1 MARLSA
7 EQARQLKEQVMN
19 GGAGIAPESGDD
31 GNMFSKVMGWGPVKQ
46 SLSNLRRA
54 EQLIGLVGGTAAGA
68 IGEMVP
74 GIRNWTPDVYSS
86 TPGAFKAFWDQ
97 ARQGDLDAAIKAY
110 QDEMGAGKYF
120 WGTSELIGS
129 ALAPAGLAKVGTKLI
144 SSAPK
149 LAGTIGKVLPATRG
163 GVKARAGVQEGIETV
178 GKGLR
183 LPWQA
188 EEAVGRAVTYPLR
201 QGWRKFR
208 GAPAVKVAG
217 EAGERVDDLTP
228 EQIAEADAL
237 LDPAPTPVT
246 PVTDADAVRLGYHGE
261 GIADTE
267 RILGAPQ
274 RTDAGAAQMRLFNGE
289 DIAGAGAGKE
299 QKVLDA
305 FEELTTAKVTGSPA
319 DIGWWAKGVNA
330 ISRVSGDLFKTG
342 GRTKELEGV
351 IKKAQQVRRKI
362 LSTAESEANIVAMLI
377 RTQAPKHF
385 TTDAAGNI
393 LDPALQNRVTFTHGI
408 DTGRKTLDGA
418 AEVIETQVR
427 LESPTIQD
435 IAARFDD
442 YQQYL
447 TPKQEEFL
455 TTLRK
460 VLETGQE
467 EIIEGRSIIKP
478 GYNKVLRD
486 NVSVDKWTSKKV
498 RPDINYGRETGNGF
512 YIPRGR
518 ARLEDGSE
526 VFNKADEFIDKGR
539 GGRLGAERTARMPAM
554 GKMVGIDGNPIPQ
567 LQNYTY
573 DSLETTVQGYINQVA
588 DRVTDIKI
596 RGKHGILTGL
606 ADKYKGTTKI
616 ARYRSGEAILKDVD
630 KADDAFGQA
639 IQREYLADPWY
650 NNAGIKAVN
659 NWYRG
664 LKANFDLSAIGIH
677 GSLAMFRAPKEWLE
691 ATRLSFKAL
700 NSEIPF
706 PGKTRGGS
714 QGIVDEAL
722 IKIDQE
728 AEAAGRL
735 TSRFWAIFGLRQGGQ
750 AVETGLQGAE
760 GLIERGGRGGRFVG
774 GAFQVSNRLFGAFG
788 DVLRLRWADEL
799 LRSELAKGKTIKELM
814 DSGDLQ
820 QIANAANRMTGW
832 SDQRFG
838 GDIGEFAMFA
848 ARFFQSRLETLGQAF
863 TGATRIRVPT
873 GEAMQTL
880 GQTRVQSPIRVTL
893 GEEGRWPLGWSGK
906 RMIESDVLT
915 NIGRDMTI
923 EQREALQ
930 TMIRLIGLGAFATE
944 LANRGNTDR
953 RPIVDGRINPNFYT
967 IRVGG
972 RDFSIFG
979 PTIGLFRAIG
989 TLAAETSAEM
999 ADDPLRPDKA
1009 ITKGM
1014 LEASRGLGSGV
1025 VRLLWDNLTGYGF
1038 RGDPAPIGL
1047 WRDEPD
1053 IISKEEQRGR
1063 VSSDP
1068 MEILEYLAK
1077 LALPI
1082 SPGAVLGEVWEGGKS
1097 AVEGDW
1103 GRVVGA
1109 GLAAGA
1115 EAVGGRVSPL
1125 SRQDE
1130 AEELSQEKYGVPYES
1145 LTYQVQNE
1153 IDRLV
1158 TEKIGEY
1165 DYRGPKGSLYKKRD
1179 KYDADLVS
1187 ASESLANEYLSASP
1201 ASVDYS
1207 PTQAREQM
1215 NAAKSTHRKDIH
1227 GYTWSEAKQRM
1238 TGGLLE
1244 SMYDRD
1250 QEKEVP
1256 KPGSREYRLWEYGQ
1270 TFVKATDPKTGELEF
1285 DTLNKLQRRFWAS
1298 LGYRQDPELGRVS
1311 EVDEMLESIR
1321 LIEAEFDPRMQNL
1334 LDAGRYASSFTM
1346 SVANENIRYYD
1357 LDKHKAVLSYIVNL
1371 TGANPR
1377 MVEEYID
1384 MTYSERDAFEKTS
1397 QGDRIGI
1404 AFARAQKPNGILWKL
1419 RRHFVRNAPREWR
1432 QAMFEA
1438 GYQYMGKEEI
1448 ETKVFAM
1455 VKAGE
1460 TLPKYNYKNML
1471 RATLIGQ

>member
-1 MARLSA
+1 MGKLSA
-7 EQARQLKEQVMN
+7 DQASQLKAQVMN
-19 GGAGIAPESGDD
+19 GGTPVATEGRDD
-31 GNMFSKVMGWGPVKQ
+31 GNMFSKAMGWGPVKH
-46 SLSNLRRA
+46 SLANLRRA
-54 EQLIGLVGGTAAGA
+54 EQLLGLGLGTAAGA

-97 ARQGDLDAAIKAY
+97 ARQGDLDAAIKGY

-201 QGWRKFR
+201 KGWQKFR
-208 GAPAVKVAG
+208 GAPAVKAAG
-217 EAGERVDDLTP
+217 EAGERVGDLTP
-228 EQIAEADAL
+228 EQMAEADAL
-237 LDPAPTPVT
+237 LGPAPTPVT
-246 PVTDADAVRLGYHGE
+246 PVTDADAVQMRLFNGE
-261 GIADTE
+261 DIADAE

-274 RTDAGAAQMRLFNGE
+274 RTDAGAQQMRLFNGE

-319 DIGWWAKGVNA
+319 DLGLWTRGVNA
-330 ISRVSGDLFKTG
+330 ISRVSEDLFKKV
-342 GRTKELEGV
+342 GRTKELDGV

-393 LDPALQNRVTFTHGI
+393 LDPALQGKVTFSHGI
-408 DTGRKTLDGA
+408 DTGRKTLDDA
-418 AEVIETQVR
+418 AEVMETQVR
-427 LESPTIQD
+427 LESPTVSD
-435 IAARFDD
+435 IAARIDD

-447 TPKQEEFL
+447 TPNQEEFL
-455 TTLRK
+455 NTLRK

-467 EIIEGRSIIKP
+467 EIIEGTSIIKP

-486 NVSVDKWTSKKV
+486 NVPEWDLNRI
-498 RPDINYGRETGNGF
+498 RPDIKGNGF

-518 ARLEDGSE
+518 ARLDGTE
-526 VFNKADEFIDKGR
+526 VFNTADEFIDKGR
-539 GGRLGAERTARMPAM
+539 GGRLASEQTARMPAM
-554 GKMVGIDGNPIPQ
+554 GKMVGIDGNPIPE
-567 LQNYTY
+567 LKNYTY

-596 RGKHGILTGL
+596 RGKDGILTGL
-606 ADKYKGTTKI
+606 ADKYKGTTPI
-616 ARYRSGEAILKDVD
+616 ARYRSGEAILKDVT
-630 KADDAFGQA
+630 KADDAFGRA
-639 IQREYLADPWY
+639 IQREYLSNPWY
-650 NNAGIKAVN
+650 NKAGIKAVN

-664 LKANFDLSAIGIH
+664 VKANFDLSAIGIH

-700 NSEIPF
+700 NSELPF

-714 QGIVDEAL
+714 QGIVDEAR

-728 AEAAGRL
+728 AKAGGRL
-735 TSRFWAIFGLRQGGQ
+735 TSRFWATFGLRQGGE
-750 AVETGLQGAE
+750 AVETGLPGAE
-760 GLIERGGRGGRFVG
+760 GLIERGGRIGRGVG

-799 LRSELAKGKTIKELM
+799 LKSELAKGRTIKELM
-814 DSGDLQ
+814 ESVNKKTGLSELQ
-820 QIANAANRMTGW
+820 EIANAANRMTGW

-848 ARFFQSRLETLGQAF
+848 SRFFQSRLETLGQAF
-863 TGATRIRVPT
+863 RGATRIRLPT

-915 NIGRDMTI
+915 NIGREMTI

-953 RPIVDGRINPNFYT
+953 RPFVDGRVNPNFYT

-972 RDFSIFG
+972 RDFSVFG

-989 TLAAETSAEM
+989 TVAR
-999 ADDPLRPDKA
+999 DPSPQGVKD
-1009 ITKGM
+1009 
-1014 LEASRGLGSGV
+1014 ASRGLGGGV
-1025 VRLLWDNLTGYGF
+1025 VRLVWDNLTGYGF
-1038 RGDPAPIGL
+1038 RGDPAPIGIF
-1047 WRDEPD
+1047 RDEPD

-1063 VSSDP
+1063 VSSP
-1068 MEILEYLAK
+1068 GEILEYLST

-1082 SPGAVLGEVWEGGKS
+1082 SITAVIEEAIAGGES

-1109 GLAAGA
+1109 GLAVGA

-1130 AEELSQEKYGVPYES
+1130 SEVLSQEKYGVPYES

-1179 KYDADLVS
+1179 EHDATLVS

-1201 ASVDYS
+1201 ASGDYS
-1207 PTQAREQM
+1207 PTLAREQM

-1250 QEKEVP
+1250 QEKEDP

-1270 TFVKATDPKTGELEF
+1270 TFVKATDPKTGELDF
-1285 DTLNKLQRRFWAS
+1285 DTLNKLQSRFWAS

-1321 LIEAEFDPRMQNL
+1321 LIEAEFDPKMQNL

-1346 SVANENIRYYD
+1346 SLANENIRYYD
-1357 LDKHKAVLSYIVNL
+1357 LDQHKAVLSYITSV

-1377 MVEEYID
+1377 MVEQYID

-1397 QGDRIGI
+1397 QGDRIGT

-1419 RRHFVRNAPREWR
+1419 RRHFVRNAPREWK

-1438 GYQYMGKEEI
+1438 GYQYMGKKEI
-1448 ETKVFAM
+1448 EAKVFAM

-1460 TLPKYNYKNML
+1460 TLPKHNYKNMH
-1471 RATLIGQ
+1471 RAMLIGQ